1 MHSRIPLVSLSFLAS
16 VASASFS
23 QISLDNLYNIKA
35 ASNGTDSASA
45 DFDGSG
51 RAYPAEYL
59 PSEPSSAYRGI
70 EFNLPPF
77 RDADA
82 YDAVRS
88 DSQDVVLYSNA
99 SYHSFHAVATSTWPP
114 SSYAQARAGNLT
126 LHFTDGSE
134 DVVGIIVAPW
144 YSDSPFDGP
153 IHTLELIIKLTISPW
168 HYANASL
175 DYNTTI
181 DHNITHIHYV
191 TTRLPSDRP
200 LTSITL
206 PANTTYI
213 NWFAITLQEAAS
225 RADGPALS
233 VQHVRSTTKWIDMF
247 DVQQIEVLLDNLAS
261 LSGDVSQ
268 WITSRHNVSIE
279 SDALE
284 TVVPATFQRLRSND
298 QVLLKVGV
306 KLKDSVEVGSE
317 VNANVVVQDAASGA
331 QVEIANAEG
340 WTITAGIPQ
349 WQANDDSLGTHES
362 PEWGVYSVP
371 AWAPTGVQYAEW
383 YNWQLH
389 VPPNASSPTW
399 THHLETYGQDVVY
412 DDFIDQWDTSEWN
425 PDDWVDLFAEAGARY
440 FVLTSKHH
448 EGFTLFDAGNSTN
461 RSALLMGPK
470 RDIVGD
476 LFASAKAR
484 QPDMRRGT
492 YFSFPEWYHPDYA
505 PYGRTKFPGQPALNA
520 FTGECCDPY
529 TGYIPVDE
537 FTEGVQRPQLEQLF
551 YKYDTDILWC
561 DADGASAFPRIAAD
575 WYNYAAAQDRLVVRN
590 NRCGSNQT
598 DFVTPEYATFS
609 AQLSQKW
616 ESSAGIDPFS
626 YGYNSDTP
634 SDGYANAST
643 LVPQLIDIVSKG
655 GNYLLDIGP
664 MANGTIVDEE
674 VEPLR
679 EIGAWLAHS
688 GEAIYGTRP
697 WFVQTSATP
706 GVDFIDVRFTTTVD
720 AFYIIA
726 VERPDGEFLRVRA
739 PVPIKEGDTVTLL
752 GADDSELEW
761 AIEDGI
767 LSIAFK
773 EDVLDRI
780 RYAWAFKVEYK

>member
-1 MHSRIPLVSLSFLAS
+1 MIHSRISLVSFSLVAIF
-16 VASASFS
+16 ASASLS
-23 QISLDNLYNIKA
+23 RIDLSDLYDIKA
-35 ASNGTDSASA
+35 ASAGSDSSAA

-51 RAYPAEYL
+51 RAYPVEYL
-59 PSEPSSAYRGI
+59 PSEPSFTYRGV
-70 EFNLPPF
+70 EFALPPF
-77 RDADA
+77 HNADA

-88 DSQDVVLYSNA
+88 DSQDIALPSNA
-99 SYHSFHAVATSTWPP
+99 SYHSFHALATSVWPA
-114 SSYAQARAGNLT
+114 SGSARARAGNLT

-134 DVVGIIVAPW
+134 EIVGIIVAPW
-144 YSDSPFDGP
+144 YSDSVFDGP
-153 IHTLELIIKLTISPW
+153 IHANLYCSPW
-168 HYANASL
+168 HYANATL

-200 LTSITL
+200 LASITL

-213 NWFAITLQEAAS
+213 NWFSITLQEAAPETT
-225 RADGPALS
+225 GPALS
-233 VQHVRSTTKWIDMF
+233 VQHVRSTTKWIDSF
-247 DVQQIEVLLDNLAS
+247 DVQQVEVLLDNLAP
-261 LSGDVSQ
+261 LSEDVSR

-284 TVVPATFQRLRSND
+284 MVVSATFRRLRSND
-298 QVLLKVGV
+298 QVLLKLGV
-306 KLKDSVEVGSE
+306 RLKEGVEVGSE
-317 VNANVVVQDAASGA
+317 TNATVVVQDATSGTP
-331 QVEIANAEG
+331 VKIANAEG
-340 WTITAGIPQ
+340 WTITVGIPL
-349 WQANDDSLGTHES
+349 WSANDESLGTHES

-412 DDFIDQWDTSEWN
+412 DDFISQWNTSAWN
-425 PDDWVDLFAEAGARY
+425 PDDWVDLFARAGARY

-484 QPDMRRGT
+484 QPNMRRGT

-505 PYGRTKFPGQPALNA
+505 PYGRTKFPGRPALNA

-537 FTEGVQRPQLEQLF
+537 FTDGVQRPQLEQLF

-561 DADGASAFPRIAAD
+561 DADGASAFPRVAAD
-575 WYNYAAAQDRLVVRN
+575 WYNYAAAQDRQVVRN

-643 LVPQLIDIVSKG
+643 LIPQLVDIVSKG

-674 VEPLR
+674 AEPLR

-697 WFVQTSATP
+697 WFVQPSSAP
-706 GVDFIDVRFTTTVD
+706 ADGLADVRVTTTVD
-720 AFYIIA
+720 AFCIIA
-726 VERPDGEFLRVRA
+726 VERPDGGLLRVRA

-752 GADDSELEW
+752 GGDGSELDWE
-761 AIEDGI
+761 IEEGI
-767 LSIAFK
+767 LSISFE
-773 EDVLDRI
+773 EDVLDRV
-780 RYAWAFKVEYK
+780 RYAWAFKIEYK